1 MRNPDPR
8 ARAILHVIQHL
19 ETGGEETLT
28 VNLVAALAAA
38 RPAERHVL
46 ATLLGG
52 PLAVTA
58 EAMGVEVV
66 SIAGR
71 TKLGRLRALAALIG
85 KLEPELIH
93 ARLSSAGFWCRVA
106 ARLAG
111 YPGPVVQAHGG
122 ATYIS
127 PGLKRRTMEGLF
139 ASRVARHL
147 CVSQSVADHLVA
159 HGHPRDSLTVI
170 ANGIPL
176 GGVAVRDEARPMA
189 DPPRLVC
196 VGRLSPEKGQDILV
210 EAFGRED
217 CGAATLDLLGD
228 GPLRPKIAARVA
240 ERGLGNRVRLL
251 GTVPDVGAR
260 LKDYDGFVLP
270 SLTEGL
276 SLALLEAM
284 AAGLPVVATAVGETP
299 RVLNG
304 AGVLVPPGDAAALAA
319 GIATLVADPNAL
331 GRAANARRRVRRDH
345 GIAAT
350 AAGYAEVF
358 DRIIGARR

>member
-1 MRNPDPR
+1 MTQPEPR
-8 ARAILHVIQHL
+8 LILHVIQHL

-38 RPAERHVL
+38 RPSERHVL

-52 PLAVTA
+52 SLVASA
-58 EAMGVEVV
+58 EAMGVDVIV
-66 SIAGR
+66 LAAR
-71 TKLGRLRALAALIG
+71 TKLGRLLALVALIRR
-85 KLEPELIH
+85 LNPALIH

-106 ARLAG
+106 SRLAG
-111 YPGPVVQAHGG
+111 YSGPVVQAHGG
-122 ATYIS
+122 ATYIA
-127 PGLKRRTMEGLF
+127 PGLKRRAMEGLF
-139 ASRVARHL
+139 ASRVVRHL

-159 HGHPRDSLTVI
+159 HGHPPGTLTVI

-176 GGVAVRDEARPMA
+176 GGVAVRDDARPMA
-189 DPPRLVC
+189 DPPRLAC

-210 EAFGRED
+210 EAIGLWR
-217 CGAATLDLLGD
+217 GGTVTLDLLGD
-228 GPLRPKIAARVA
+228 GPLRPRIQARVA

-251 GTVPDVGAR
+251 GMVGDVGAR
-260 LKDYDGFVLP
+260 LQEYDGFVLP

-299 RVLNG
+299 KVLG
-304 AGVLVPPGDAAALAA
+304 RDGILVPPGDAPALAA
-319 GIATLVADPNAL
+319 GIAAMIADPAAL

-350 AAGYAEVF
+350 AAGYADVF
-358 DRIIGARR
+358 DRIIGAAR

>member
-1 MRNPDPR
+1 MRHPDPR
-8 ARAILHVIQHL
+8 ARVILHVIQHL

-38 RPAERHVL
+38 RPSERHVL
-46 ATLLGG
+46 AALLGG
-52 PLAVTA
+52 SLAAAA
-58 EAMGVEVV
+58 ERMGVEVAV
-66 SIAGR
+66 IEGR
-71 TKLGRLRALAALIG
+71 TKLGRLRALTALIR
-85 KLEPELIH
+85 KLDPALIH

-106 ARLAG
+106 ARFAG
-111 YPGPVVQAHGG
+111 YRGPVVQAHGG

-127 PGLKRRTMEGLF
+127 PGLKRRAMEGLF
-139 ASRVARHL
+139 ASRVVRHL
-147 CVSQSVADHLVA
+147 CVSQSVAEHLVA
-159 HGHPRDSLTVI
+159 HGHPRESLTVI

-176 GGVAVRDEARPMA
+176 GGVAMRDATRPMA
-189 DPPRLVC
+189 DPPRLAC

-210 EAFGRED
+210 EAFGREA
-217 CGAATLDLLGD
+217 CGAATLDFLGD
-228 GPLRPKIAARVA
+228 GPLRAKVAAGVA

-251 GTVPDVGAR
+251 GMVANVGAR

-299 RVLNG
+299 KILNG
-304 AGVLVPPGDAAALAA
+304 DGVLVPPGDASALAA
-319 GIATLVADPNAL
+319 GIAAMVADPAAL
-331 GRAANARRRVRRDH
+331 GRAANARRRIRRDH
-345 GIAAT
+345 GIAIT

-358 DRIIGARR
+358 DLIIGARR

>member
-1 MRNPDPR
+1 MNHPDPR
-8 ARAILHVIQHL
+8 VILHVIQHL
-19 ETGGEETLT
+19 ETGGEETLA

-38 RPAERHVL
+38 RPSERHVL

-52 PLAVTA
+52 SLGSVA

-66 SIAGR
+66 VLAGR
-71 TKLGRLRALAALIG
+71 TKLGRLVALVALIRR
-85 KLEPELIH
+85 LRPALIH
-93 ARLSSAGFWCRVA
+93 ARLSSAGFWCRIA

-111 YPGPVVQAHGG
+111 YEGPLVQAHGG
-122 ATYIS
+122 ATYIA
-127 PGLKRRTMEGLF
+127 PGLKRRAMEGLF
-139 ASRVARHL
+139 ASKVTRHL

-159 HGHPRDSLTVI
+159 HGHPADTLTVI

-176 GGVAVRDEARPMA
+176 SGIAARDETRPMA
-189 DPPRLVC
+189 DPPRLAC

-210 EAFGRED
+210 EAIGLWTS
-217 CGAATLDLLGD
+217 GAVTLDFLGD
-228 GPLRPKIAARVA
+228 GPLRPRIAARVA
-240 ERGLGNRVRLL
+240 ERNLGKRVRML
-251 GTVPDVGAR
+251 GTVGDVGVR
-260 LKDYDGFVLP
+260 LQDYDGFVLP

-299 RVLNG
+299 KTLG
-304 AGVLVPPGDAAALAA
+304 TDGILVPPGDAPALAA
-319 GIATLVADPNAL
+319 GIAAMVADSASL
-331 GRAANARRRVRRDH
+331 HRAANARRRVRRDH

-358 DRIIGARR
+358 DRIIGAGR